1 MAKIPDKA
9 GMIVPT
15 EDVFVKNLKLLFI
28 VLGQVYRVSPMMFA
42 GIAGIHLLQASLPVL
57 QIYFTAQ
64 VVNIVTAVLAGEAL
78 VAEAYIWL
86 SLQMVV
92 LIAGMLLA
100 SLRTF
105 MEQRMNAYVSFWFQ
119 HRVAEKLNELPFIF
133 FEQPES
139 YDKLQRALRNLDF
152 CGVKIVFY
160 IFSII
165 QSFITLTGLLIL
177 LANFHYTLPLVML
190 LFILPLLVVQKKE
203 GSSRFI
209 VVHMQTASSRMGY
222 YLNELLRSKESAKEV
237 RLFNAK
243 DFLIQRWRDI
253 YFRNTEEKLQVERKN
268 AINRF
273 SAESLVTISSFA
285 ILAVFI
291 WFGTR
296 LKLTI
301 GSYVALYQ
309 AIQDTRSSIQSISY
323 NLGQIYQD
331 SLFIKELFNFM
342 ELPVSTR
349 NPDLLPFRTPLSKGI
364 EVRHVSFRYPN
375 QQKDML
381 RNISFTI
388 KPGEKIAIVGENGA
402 GKSTLAK
409 IMLGLYQPTEGEVRY
424 DNRLIDEYD
433 PASFHERIT
442 AVFQDFFQYEFT
454 LRDNIVLHRPAEDSL
469 DDSRLRE
476 AIKKA
481 ELDSL
486 VETLTEGVDSQL
498 GIRFS
503 GGRELSQ
510 GQWQKVAIARAFYRD
525 FDIIYLDEPT
535 AAVDPL
541 TESAIFE
548 NLMELTKG
556 KTAVFISH
564 RLGSCRHAD
573 RILVLHEGTICEE
586 GSHEDLIATGGVYA
600 NMFEKQAKWYRE
612 GCLQAG
618 AG

>member
-1 MAKIPDKA
+1 M
-9 GMIVPT
+9 
-15 EDVFVKNLKLLFI
+15 KNLKLLFI

-64 VVNIVTAVLAGEAL
+64 VVNIVTAVLTGDAL

-243 DFLIQRWRDI
+243 DFLVQRWRDI

-268 AINRF
+268 AINSF
-273 SAESLVTISSFA
+273 SAESIVTISSFA

-454 LRDNIVLHRPAEDSL
+454 LRDNIVLHRPAEDRL

-600 NMFEKQAKWYRE
+600 NMFEKQAKWYRV

>member
-1 MAKIPDKA
+1 M
-9 GMIVPT
+9 
-15 EDVFVKNLKLLFI
+15 KNLKLLFI
-28 VLGQVYRVSPMMFA
+28 VLGQVYRVSPMIFA

-64 VVNIVTAVLAGEAL
+64 VVNMVTAVLTGDAL

-243 DFLIQRWRDI
+243 DFLVQRWRDI

-273 SAESLVTISSFA
+273 SAESIVTISSFA

-342 ELPVSTR
+342 EIPVSTR

-454 LRDNIVLHRPAEDSL
+454 LRDNIVLHRPAEDRM
-469 DDSRLRE
+469 DDSKLRE

-525 FDIIYLDEPT
+525 FDMIFLDEPT

>member
-1 MAKIPDKA
+1 M
-9 GMIVPT
+9 
-15 EDVFVKNLKLLFI
+15 KNLKLLFI

-64 VVNIVTAVLAGEAL
+64 VVNMVTAVLTGDAL

-243 DFLIQRWRDI
+243 DFLVQRWRDI

-273 SAESLVTISSFA
+273 SAESIVTISSFA

-433 PASFHERIT
+433 PVSFHERIT

-454 LRDNIVLHRPAEDSL
+454 LRDNIVLHRPAEDRL

-525 FDIIYLDEPT
+525 FDMIFLDEPT

>member
-1 MAKIPDKA
+1 M
-9 GMIVPT
+9 
-15 EDVFVKNLKLLFI
+15 KNLKLLFI

>member
-1 MAKIPDKA
+1 M
-9 GMIVPT
+9 
-15 EDVFVKNLKLLFI
+15 KNLKLLFI

-64 VVNIVTAVLAGEAL
+64 VVNIVTAVLTGDAL

-243 DFLIQRWRDI
+243 DFLVQRWRDI

-273 SAESLVTISSFA
+273 SAESIVTISSFA

-454 LRDNIVLHRPAEDSL
+454 LRDNIVLHRPAEDRL

-600 NMFEKQAKWYRE
+600 NMFEKQAKWYRV

>member
-1 MAKIPDKA
+1 M
-9 GMIVPT
+9 
-15 EDVFVKNLKLLFI
+15 KNVKLLFI

-64 VVNIVTAVLAGEAL
+64 VVNIVTAVLTGDAL

-243 DFLIQRWRDI
+243 DFLVQRWRDI

-273 SAESLVTISSFA
+273 SAESIVTISSFA

-454 LRDNIVLHRPAEDSL
+454 LRDNIVLHRPAEDRL
-469 DDSRLRE
+469 DDSKLRD

-525 FDIIYLDEPT
+525 FDMIYLDEPT

>member
-1 MAKIPDKA
+1 M
-9 GMIVPT
+9 
-15 EDVFVKNLKLLFI
+15 KNLKLLFI

-64 VVNIVTAVLAGEAL
+64 VVNIVTAVLTGDAL

-525 FDIIYLDEPT
+525 FDMIYLDEPT

-573 RILVLHEGTICEE
+573 RILVLHKGTICEE